1 MEKLEFAEGL
11 GKKIIKDQH
20 QFFDTEDSED
30 LEHITTIKRII
41 VSISDYM
48 STEGVSEDKINDLAE
63 NLRELARQLYLDSC
77 IKNRDEDE
85 DKDVVTEESEVWFD
99 YIYEN
104 EEYPE

>member
-1 MEKLEFAEGL
+1 MDKLEFAEGL
-11 GKKIIKDQH
+11 GRKIIKDQH
-20 QFFDTEDSED
+20 QFFDSEECED

-41 VSISDYM
+41 VSISDFL
-48 STEGVSEDKINDLAE
+48 STEGVPEDKISDLAE
-63 NLRELARQLYLDSC
+63 NWRVLARHLYIDSC

>member
-1 MEKLEFAEGL
+1 V
-11 GKKIIKDQH
+11 
-20 QFFDTEDSED
+20 TEDSED

-41 VSISDYM
+41 VSISDYL

-104 EEYPE
+104 EKYPR